1 MDINALSRSMEQI
14 PDLQTSI
21 GAALMENAMD
31 LAEVQGQAIQ
41 ELIATLPT
49 PGIGENIDISL

>member
-14 PDLQTSI
+14 PDLQTAI

-31 LAEVQGQAIQ
+31 LAEVQGEAIQ
-41 ELIATLPT
+41 ELIATLPI